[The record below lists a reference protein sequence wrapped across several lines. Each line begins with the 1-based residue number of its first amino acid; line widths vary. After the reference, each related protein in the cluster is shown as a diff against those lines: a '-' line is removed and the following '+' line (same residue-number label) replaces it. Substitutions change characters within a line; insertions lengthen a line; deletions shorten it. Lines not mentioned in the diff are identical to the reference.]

1 MITVSPDS
9 NEIYN
14 SGIKLFN
21 PQPQDQ
27 ENLPLLVYLP
37 GMDGTGELFHQQI
50 ADLQPYFDLR
60 CLSIPSHNKFNWE
73 QLTQATITCL
83 EKELD
88 NNHHSAVYLCG
99 ESFGGCLAMKV
110 ALAKPKVIKKLVL
123 VNCASSFNQQPILSL
138 GITLTRLLPDWLH
151 RNSTVGLLP
160 FLAELNRLSYS
171 DRRALLAA
179 MKSLPQEII
188 SWRLALL
195 RDFAVDP
202 QQCSQFQPTTLII
215 SSKCDRLLPSEQE
228 AIKLAALF
236 PNSIQEIL
244 PNSGHACLLETDIKL
259 MAIMAQHQLIK
270 S

>member
-1 MITVSPDS
+1 VITVSPDS
-9 NEIYN
+9 NEIQN
-14 SGIKLFN
+14 STLKLFN
-21 PQPQDQ
+21 PQTQDQ
-27 ENLPLLVYLP
+27 ANLPLLVYLP
-37 GMDGTGELFHQQI
+37 GMDGTGELFHQQTP
-50 ADLQPYFDLR
+50 DLKEQFNLR
-60 CLSIPSHNKFNWE
+60 CLSIPSQNKFDWE
-73 QLTQATITCL
+73 QLTQATIDCL
-83 EKELD
+83 EKELITHQ
-88 NNHHSAVYLCG
+88 NSSIYLCG

-110 ALAKPKVIKKLVL
+110 ALAKPELIDKLVL
-123 VNCASSFNQQPILSL
+123 INCASSFNQQPILSL
-138 GITLTRLLPDWLH
+138 GITITRWIPSWLH

-171 DRRALLAA
+171 DRRALLNA
-179 MKSLPQEII
+179 MKSLPQKIV
-188 SWRLALL
+188 SWRLSLL

-202 QQCSQFQPTTLII
+202 TQCSQFQPTTLIV